1 MNALIFLL
9 GILCLI
15 YYAFV
20 NIRFGY
26 TTFSEFYLI
35 VGLILIIYYISSRKI
50 KEYFVLNKLW
60 NIMKIVFFIGMA
72 VFILIEGAI
81 IMYPKKN
88 IDNSDYVV
96 ILGAGL
102 RGDSITATLRDRLN
116 ATIDYVNKS
125 NFDGKIVVS
134 GGQGPGESITEAE
147 AMKKYLISNGIKNDI
162 IMEDKAT
169 NTFENFKFSKEK
181 IKNITGNSIDNYKVK
196 VITTDFHVLRSSI
209 LAKRNNYDNVTFY
222 SSNTKWY
229 LVPTLYARE
238 FFAFFKSLI
247 FDI

>member
-35 VGLILIIYYISSRKI
+35 LGLILIIYYISSRKI

>member
-88 IDNSDYVV
+88 IDNSDYIV

-134 GGQGPGESITEAE
+134 GGQGPGEFITEAE

-181 IKNITGNSIDNYKVK
+181 IKNITENSIDNYKVK

-247 FDI
+247 FDR

>member
-35 VGLILIIYYISSRKI
+35 LGLILIIYYISSRKI
-50 KEYFVLNKLW
+50 KEYFLLNKLW

-147 AMKKYLISNGIKNDI
+147 AMKKYLISNGIKNNI

>member
-35 VGLILIIYYISSRKI
+35 LGLILIIYYISSRKI
-50 KEYFVLNKLW
+50 KEYFLLNKLW

>member
-147 AMKKYLISNGIKNDI
+147 AMKKYLISNGIKNNI

>member
-1 MNALIFLL
+1 
-9 GILCLI
+9 
-15 YYAFV
+15 
-20 NIRFGY
+20 
-26 TTFSEFYLI
+26 
-35 VGLILIIYYISSRKI
+35 
-50 KEYFVLNKLW
+50 
-60 NIMKIVFFIGMA
+60 MKIVFFIGMA

-247 FDI
+247 FDR

>member
-35 VGLILIIYYISSRKI
+35 LGLILIIYYISSRKI

-60 NIMKIVFFIGMA
+60 NIIKIVFFIGMA

>member
-88 IDNSDYVV
+88 IDNSDYIV

-134 GGQGPGESITEAE
+134 GGQGPGEFITEAE

-181 IKNITGNSIDNYKVK
+181 IKNLTGNSIDNYKVK

-247 FDI
+247 FDR

>member
-35 VGLILIIYYISSRKI
+35 LGLILIIYYISSRKI
-50 KEYFVLNKLW
+50 KEYFLLNKLW

-247 FDI
+247 FDR